1 MIQKIYKYLS
11 KWEIYLF
18 LVLFDKFII
27 DIIILFEKFVWFYNL
42 CKNLKKIAIFLI
54 LEMFCA
60 FSF

>member
-42 CKNLKKIAIFLI
+42 CKNLKKKLQF
-54 LEMFCA
+54 F
-60 FSF
+60 